1 MNLSYLAKRTF
12 KGAREDRWRIR
23 EFFEKNTNNLSN

>member
-1 MNLSYLAKRTF
+1 MNLSYLAKHTF
-12 KGAREDRWRIR
+12 KGAREDRWLTR